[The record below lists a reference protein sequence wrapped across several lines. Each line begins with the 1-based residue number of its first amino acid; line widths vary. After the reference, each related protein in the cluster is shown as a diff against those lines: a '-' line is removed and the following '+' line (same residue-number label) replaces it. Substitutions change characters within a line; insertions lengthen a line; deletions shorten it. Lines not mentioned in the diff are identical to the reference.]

1 LGKLLKYFHSFQEE
15 KMTVLQQNVTE
26 LLDAMVKA
34 YPTGL
39 PQGVHIN
46 INLNLN
52 VSSANNQYQVVENAQ
67 DSVSL
72 NIEGD
77 AAPGESEGG
86 PLPSYKGDFLGLFRV
101 VPRTESGRIKI
112 RSHPE
117 PKAPEA
123 VVKLTDAQYRFI
135 KALNTARFHY
145 LETNGY
151 VYVSDNGSHNVFY
164 KQYGFDK
171 QLLVVSEI
179 RKVGDSRMGRVVGIG
194 VDPYLADPKPLDV
207 SITNHKNTPW
217 LVHSI
222 TSVEVFAPIL
232 TGDSVP
238 GWIDMIDVEKV
249 R

>member
-1 LGKLLKYFHSFQEE
+1 MFCQED
-15 KMTVLQQNVTE
+15 KMTILQQNITE
-26 LLDAMVKA
+26 LVDAMIKA

-39 PQGVHIN
+39 PEGVHVN
-46 INLNLN
+46 INLNLH
-52 VSSANNQYQVVENAQ
+52 VSSDGAQYQVVDNSQDNISLDIEN
-67 DSVSL
+67 
-72 NIEGD
+72 D
-77 AAPGESEGG
+77 AAPSESESA

-112 RSHPE
+112 RSHSE
-117 PKAPEA
+117 LKAPEA

-135 KALNTARFHY
+135 KALNTTRFHY

-194 VDPYLADPKPLDV
+194 VDPYLADPKPLDT
-207 SITNHKNTPW
+207 SITNYKNTPW

-222 TSVEVFAPIL
+222 AGVDVYAPIL

-238 GWIDMIDVEKV
+238 GWIDMQDVEKV